1 MTLSS
6 DGRANAESMV
16 DRIHRMEKR
25 WVSDDGETP
34 NEQALWDMIEDCN
47 RVFRYLLRNEK
58 PEMTKEE
65 LAEAAKIINLMNTV
79 ITTNGSVQNA
89 IESLNNIVTSQHE
102 RLEAL
107 EKIMLKVGDIV
118 NKQES
123 THTRE

>member
-58 PEMTKEE
+58 QPMTEE
-65 LAEAAKIINLMNTV
+65 EKIIQQLTNLSSAAIHT
-79 ITTNGSVQNA
+79 GNA
-89 IESLNNIVTSQHE
+89 IEAIQTLMESHGTRIH
-102 RLEAL
+102 AL
-107 EKIMLKVGDIV
+107 EKAYTKLYMGLEKLIEPTEDE
-118 NKQES
+118 N
-123 THTRE
+123 